1 MSAYTNQKINFNIVK
16 KYEFPV
22 NFINLVFYNLAKSSK
37 LHMQSVGHS
46 VFVKKQNLIKN
57 NGYGY
62 IYVENHNKDKIVFF
76 NMTLLH
82 KKNIKTVWPFQSD
95 SPSLILNPLRKDIII
110 YESLSE
116 SYTSQISYG
125 FLVKSYDL

>member
-1 MSAYTNQKINFNIVK
+1 MK
-16 KYEFPV
+16 KYDFPV
-22 NFINLVFYNLAKSSK
+22 NFINTVFYNLAKTSK
-37 LHMQSVGHS
+37 LSLKSVGHS
-46 VFVKKQNLIKN
+46 VYIRKQNLIKN

-76 NMTLLH
+76 NVNFLH

-95 SPSLILNPLRKDIII
+95 CPSLILNPMRKDIII
-110 YESLSE
+110 YESISE

-125 FLVKSYDL
+125 FLVKTYDI